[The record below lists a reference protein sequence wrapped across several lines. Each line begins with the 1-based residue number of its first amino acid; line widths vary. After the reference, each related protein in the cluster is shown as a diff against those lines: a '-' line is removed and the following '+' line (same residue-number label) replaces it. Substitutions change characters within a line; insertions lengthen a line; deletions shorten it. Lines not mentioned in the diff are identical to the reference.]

1 MSDLPPVDPDL
12 VGLIPAAGRAARLGE
27 LPGSKEVL
35 PVGPPGPGSE
45 GRPHGAPR
53 APDSGRRLVCEPLLE
68 ALRRAGVGR
77 ALWILRAGK
86 WDIPAALGDGARWGL
101 DLAYLTLAASGSV
114 PETLDRARGWV
125 RGATVVL
132 GYPDILF
139 GPPDAVARL
148 VAAYRAGGTPAMDV
162 LLGLV
167 PTDRPSKAD
176 MVDLDEAGR
185 IRGILVKPPAST
197 LRYTW
202 IFAVWG
208 PAFTGFLH
216 RALPRLPRPAGREL
230 YPSDVLLAA
239 MAANKEGMRVEAL
252 PFPEG
257 HHLDVGTPDDL
268 ARAAALYGS
277 G

>member
-1 MSDLPPVDPDL
+1 MSHLPPVTPDL

-27 LPGSKEVL
+27 LAASKEIL
-35 PVGPPGPGSE
+35 PVGPPAPGGS
-45 GRPHGAPR
+45 
-53 APDSGRRLVCEPLLE
+53 PDRGRRLVCEPLLE
-68 ALRRAGVGR
+68 ALRRAGVRR
-77 ALWILRAGK
+77 ALWVLREGK
-86 WDIPAALGDGARWGL
+86 WDIPATLGDGARWGL

-125 RGATVVL
+125 WRSTVVL

-148 VAAYRAGGTPAMDV
+148 VDAYRATTPDV

-185 IRGILVKPPAST
+185 IRTILVKPPASD

-208 PAFTGFLH
+208 PLFTEYLH
-216 RALPRLPRPAGREL
+216 WTLPRLPRPEGREV
-230 YPSDVLLAA
+230 YPTDVLLEA
-239 MAANKEGMRVEAL
+239 MRE
-252 PFPEG
+252 
-257 HHLDVGTPDDL
+257 
-268 ARAAALYGS
+268 
-277 G
+277 